1 MRNRFDEQLE
11 QLNVGL
17 IKMGALCEE
26 SIACAV
32 KALFDEKTSEMITKV
47 NDNEEETD
55 HMEHDIEALCMKLL
69 LHQQPVAKDLRCVSS
84 ALKMI
89 TDMERIGDQ
98 SQDIAEIAGFVHSTE
113 LAGKVH
119 ISDMANEAI
128 SMVTMSVDSFVRK
141 DVKLAKAAIEAD
153 DKVDARFLEVKRE
166 LIELVRSDSG
176 DAEYFMDLL
185 MAAKYLERIADHATN
200 IAEWV
205 VYSINPSESSS
216 PVFSTISPVSLSVN
230 L

>member
-1 MRNRFDEQLE
+1 MRNLFDEQLE

-89 TDMERIGDQ
+89 SDMERIGDQ

-205 VYSINPSESSS
+205 VYSITGER
-216 PVFSTISPVSLSVN
+216 
-230 L
+230 

>member
-32 KALFDEKTSEMITKV
+32 KALFDEKTSEMIAKV
-47 NDNEEETD
+47 NDNEEGTD

-89 TDMERIGDQ
+89 SDMERIGDQ

-205 VYSINPSESSS
+205 VYSITGER
-216 PVFSTISPVSLSVN
+216 
-230 L
+230 

>member
-32 KALFDEKTSEMITKV
+32 KALFDEKTSEMIAKV

-89 TDMERIGDQ
+89 SDMERIGDQ
-98 SQDIAEIAGFVHSTE
+98 S
-113 LAGKVH
+113 
-119 ISDMANEAI
+119 
-128 SMVTMSVDSFVRK
+128 
-141 DVKLAKAAIEAD
+141 
-153 DKVDARFLEVKRE
+153 
-166 LIELVRSDSG
+166 
-176 DAEYFMDLL
+176 
-185 MAAKYLERIADHATN
+185 
-200 IAEWV
+200 
-205 VYSINPSESSS
+205 
-216 PVFSTISPVSLSVN
+216 
-230 L
+230 

>member
-11 QLNVGL
+11 QLNVEL

-32 KALFDEKTSEMITKV
+32 KALFDEKTEEMIAKV

-69 LHQQPVAKDLRCVSS
+69 LHQQPVARDLRSVSS

-89 TDMERIGDQ
+89 SDMERIGDQ

-128 SMVTMSVDSFVRK
+128 SMVTMSVDSFVKK
-141 DVKLAKAAIEAD
+141 DAALARAAIAAD
-153 DKVDARFLEVKRE
+153 DKVDKRFLEVKQE
-166 LIELVRSDSG
+166 LIDMVRSDSG

-205 VYSINPSESSS
+205 VYL
-216 PVFSTISPVSLSVN
+216 SLIHI
-230 L
+230 

>member
-84 ALKMI
+84 ASEDDLRHGAYRRPVAGYRGNSGIRALHRACGQGASLGHGKRSHQHG
-89 TDMERIGDQ
+89 DHER
-98 SQDIAEIAGFVHSTE
+98 
-113 LAGKVH
+113 
-119 ISDMANEAI
+119 
-128 SMVTMSVDSFVRK
+128 
-141 DVKLAKAAIEAD
+141 
-153 DKVDARFLEVKRE
+153 
-166 LIELVRSDSG
+166 
-176 DAEYFMDLL
+176 
-185 MAAKYLERIADHATN
+185 
-200 IAEWV
+200 
-205 VYSINPSESSS
+205 
-216 PVFSTISPVSLSVN
+216 
-230 L
+230 

>member
-89 TDMERIGDQ
+89 SDMERIGDQ

-153 DKVDARFLEVKRE
+153 DKVDARFVEVKRE

-205 VYSINPSESSS
+205 VYSITGER
-216 PVFSTISPVSLSVN
+216 
-230 L
+230 

>member
-1 MRNRFDEQLE
+1 MRNTFNEQLE
-11 QLNVGL
+11 QLNVEL

-26 SIACAV
+26 AISAATKAYLEEDSELGAKACQ
-32 KALFDEKTSEMITKV
+32 LEQEI
-47 NDNEEETD
+47 D
-55 HMEHDIEALCMKLL
+55 HKERDIESQCMNLL
-69 LHQQPVAKDLRCVSS
+69 LRQQPVASDLRVVS
-84 ALKMI
+84 AAMRMI
-89 TDMERIGDQ
+89 SDMERIGDQ

-205 VYSINPSESSS
+205 VYSITGER
-216 PVFSTISPVSLSVN
+216 
-230 L
+230 

>member
-89 TDMERIGDQ
+89 SDMERIGDQ

-128 SMVTMSVDSFVRK
+128 SMVTMSV
-141 DVKLAKAAIEAD
+141 
-153 DKVDARFLEVKRE
+153 ARFLEVKRE

-205 VYSINPSESSS
+205 VYSITGER
-216 PVFSTISPVSLSVN
+216 
-230 L
+230 

>member
-32 KALFDEKTSEMITKV
+32 KALFDEKTAEMITKV

-89 TDMERIGDQ
+89 SDMERIGDQ

-205 VYSINPSESSS
+205 VYSITGER
-216 PVFSTISPVSLSVN
+216 
-230 L
+230 

>member
-89 TDMERIGDQ
+89 SDMERIGDQ

-200 IAEWV
+200 IAERV
-205 VYSINPSESSS
+205 VYSITGER
-216 PVFSTISPVSLSVN
+216 
-230 L
+230 

>member
-55 HMEHDIEALCMKLL
+55 HMEHDIEALCMNLL

-89 TDMERIGDQ
+89 SDMERIGDQ

-205 VYSINPSESSS
+205 VYSITGER
-216 PVFSTISPVSLSVN
+216 
-230 L
+230 

>member
-32 KALFDEKTSEMITKV
+32 KALFDEKTSEMIAKV

-89 TDMERIGDQ
+89 SDMERIGDQ
-98 SQDIAEIAGFVHSTE
+98 SQDIAEIAGFVHSTK

-153 DKVDARFLEVKRE
+153 DKVDACFLEVKRE

-205 VYSINPSESSS
+205 VYSITGER
-216 PVFSTISPVSLSVN
+216 
-230 L
+230 

>member
-89 TDMERIGDQ
+89 SDMERIGDQ

-166 LIELVRSDSG
+166 PIELVRSDSG

-205 VYSINPSESSS
+205 VYSITGER
-216 PVFSTISPVSLSVN
+216 
-230 L
+230 

>member
-32 KALFDEKTSEMITKV
+32 KALFDEKTAEMTAKV

-55 HMEHDIEALCMKLL
+55 HLEHDIEALCMKLL

-89 TDMERIGDQ
+89 SDMERIGDQ
-98 SQDIAEIAGFVHSTE
+98 SQDIAEIAGFLHSTD
-113 LAGKVH
+113 LAGRVH

-141 DVKLAKAAIEAD
+141 DVKLARAAIAAD
-153 DKVDARFLEVKRE
+153 DKVDCLFIKVKRE
-166 LIELVRSDSG
+166 LIELVRGDSG

-205 VYSINPSESSS
+205 VYSITGER
-216 PVFSTISPVSLSVN
+216 
-230 L
+230 

>member
-89 TDMERIGDQ
+89 SDMELIGDQ

-205 VYSINPSESSS
+205 VYSITGER
-216 PVFSTISPVSLSVN
+216 
-230 L
+230 

>member
-89 TDMERIGDQ
+89 SDMERICDQ

-205 VYSINPSESSS
+205 VYSITGER
-216 PVFSTISPVSLSVN
+216 
-230 L
+230 